1 MAPKAVEYYGV
12 SHCPVGY
19 NGKHYKFS
27 CKLNGSKKREVTGV
41 LLSDQWFETPLEAA
55 EAYDKFAA
63 RVGRKAFNFPGDYPE
78 VSGRKQARPSRPNRS
93 SEEVA
98 ASRARNAS
106 CKAKYRGVQLQKNG
120 LWVAIYQ
127 GKEGWWSSQGKDTAV
142 GAAEAYDDH
151 VISLRKVNVNFP
163 ERYPAMKQ
171 LVAVKRQVHKA
182 GARARRPRR
191 SSEEVAASRA
201 RNASCKAK
209 YRGVQLQKNGLWV
222 AIYQGKEGW
231 WSSQGKDTAVGAAE
245 AYDDH
250 VISLRKVNVNFP
262 ERYPAMKQL
271 VAVKRQVHKAGAKTK
286 KKTAGTGRARG

>member
-1 MAPKAVEYYGV
+1 M
-12 SHCPVGY
+12 
-19 NGKHYKFS
+19 
-27 CKLNGSKKREVTGV
+27 TGV
-41 LLSDQWFETPLEAA
+41 LFSDLWFETPLEAA
-55 EAYDKFAA
+55 KAYDKFSAG
-63 RVGRKAFNFPGDYPE
+63 VGRKAFNFPGDYPE

-120 LWVAIYQ
+120 
-127 GKEGWWSSQGKDTAV
+127 
-142 GAAEAYDDH
+142 
-151 VISLRKVNVNFP
+151 R
-163 ERYPAMKQ
+163 
-171 LVAVKRQVHKA
+171 
-182 GARARRPRR
+182 
-191 SSEEVAASRA
+191 
-201 RNASCKAK
+201 
-209 YRGVQLQKNGLWV
+209 WV